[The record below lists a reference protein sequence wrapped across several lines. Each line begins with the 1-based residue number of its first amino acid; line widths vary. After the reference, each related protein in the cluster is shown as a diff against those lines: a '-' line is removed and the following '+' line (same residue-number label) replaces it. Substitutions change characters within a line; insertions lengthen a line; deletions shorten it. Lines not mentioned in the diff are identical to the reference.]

1 MVIKN
6 LNLIIVMI
14 SILFSNIIAQ
24 DLPIIAVTKIK
35 SSVDSGR
42 YYDYKNS
49 KSENFQNM
57 LETQLVKLGRFKIIE
72 RNRVD
77 EVLSEQALQG
87 NFSNNNTQLAV
98 GEVDYIVY
106 GAITKFGS
114 KRKQIKTGDFISV
127 QIISEFGIDLKIVS
141 ALDGEIIKA
150 ENVDVVLITGDGIAT
165 GDFSNVETKADPL
178 SDIQRK
184 AARMVS
190 AIIAEGI
197 YPIRVITYKDEQDNC
212 CAYLNY
218 GSAMFENG
226 DQVSIRRPGESMID
240 PETGIDLGSTEE
252 VIGIMEVIEVTEKFS
267 KAKLIDGKKP
277 SKKDLVRI
285 VDDKIKQKTQRK
297 TRGKKLWI
305 TLTKIVELY

>member
-1 MVIKN
+1 MSFFKITKFILPSVLVMVMN
-6 LNLIIVMI
+6 VT
-14 SILFSNIIAQ
+14 AA
-24 DLPIIAVTKIK
+24 DLPIIAITEIK

-42 YYDYKNS
+42 WKDYKNS
-49 KSENFQNM
+49 KATNFQNM
-57 LETQLVKLGRFKIIE
+57 VETQLVQTGRFKIIE
-72 RNRVD
+72 RNRID

-87 NFSNNNTQLAV
+87 NFSNNNTQLKV

-114 KRKQIKTGDFISV
+114 KRKQINTGDFVSV

-150 ENVDVVLITGDGIAT
+150 ENVDVVLVTGDGIAT
-165 GDFSNVETKADPL
+165 GDFSNIETKADPL

-226 DQVSIRRPGESMID
+226 DQISIRRPGESMID

-277 SKKDLVRI
+277 NKKDLVRI
-285 VDDKIKQKTQRK
+285 IDDKIKQKTQRK
-297 TRGKKLWI
+297 ARGKKL
-305 TLTKIVELY
+305 